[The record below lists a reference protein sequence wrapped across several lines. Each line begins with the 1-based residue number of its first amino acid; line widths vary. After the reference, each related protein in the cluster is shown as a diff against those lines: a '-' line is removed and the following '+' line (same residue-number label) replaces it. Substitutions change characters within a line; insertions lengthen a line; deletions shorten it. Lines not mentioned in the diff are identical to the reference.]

1 MSEEYNEL
9 MNKYKDYID
18 LSDAIYKLKT
28 LDEDKINELYKEIK
42 IKFIEKGIISASQ
55 NFKMVETA
63 MKYNNRYFK
72 SYFLLLQM
80 LSKEYNLNKD
90 KSLNWYQQ

>member
-18 LSDAIYKLKT
+18 LTDAIYKLKT

-42 IKFIEKGIISASQ
+42 NQFIEKGIISASQ